1 MICELGDA
9 LSTSDENW
17 CRHMA
22 VNLDGLFYCSR
33 EFGRHMV
40 EARRGAIVNIAS
52 LIEPRPQHH
61 TAYSAA
67 KGGVAQ

>member
-1 MICELGDA
+1 
-9 LSTSDENW
+9 
-17 CRHMA
+17 MA

-52 LIEPRPQHH
+52 IAALIEPRPQHH